1 MEYQMEGIDAFCIL
15 LPYYCIW
22 KNNSQKE
29 RRSGLESGRN
39 GVDPSLSLSLSLFLY
54 FFVYLVHWSICPDS
68 DDVFV
73 LFFWLP
79 NGLLPLEQIDSDNK
93 NESVLSHPD
102 STLASFDESHILV
115 GPRSIVFIC
124 YTCYWKRNVNDGTP
138 LSPPPHF
145 WLFWLNVPM
154 GKSIISILCVSFLYP
169 PFNSIDFP
177 SLIGG
182 LIVS

>member
-1 MEYQMEGIDAFCIL
+1 MLFLCSIE
-15 LPYYCIW
+15 
-22 KNNSQKE
+22 
-29 RRSGLESGRN
+29 SGLARHSGAEMCVRL
-39 GVDPSLSLSLSLFLY
+39 DPSLSLSLSLFLY

-93 NESVLSHPD
+93 NESVLSDPD